1 MQLRYDPPVCMLD
14 IIFSGSPLD
23 RAADQRT
30 DESWLA
36 SQLREAETI
45 VIGITAEG
53 QALMRDGQLAR
64 LDTALARKT
73 EKRIFLGLW
82 DEIATFAIE
91 IERAP
96 KAEATD
102 ARAAALALPREEA
115 AIFGTA
121 KSLFEWHRRHGFCS
135 MCGMRTQMAAAG
147 WKRDCASCN
156 TEHFPRVDPVVIMLP
171 ISGDRCLLGRNA
183 AWPAGR
189 MAALAGFVEPGESI
203 EEACAR
209 ELMEEAGLLST
220 GNIQYLGSQPWPF
233 PSSLIFGLL
242 AEVEES
248 EAIADGVELEEVRW
262 FTRDEARAVI
272 EGRHAE
278 VQSMSVLGI
287 AHHLVVAWL

>member
-1 MQLRYDPPVCMLD
+1 MHD
-14 IIFSGSPLD
+14 IIFTNNPLD
-23 RAADQRT
+23 RAADRRT
-30 DESWLA
+30 DDKWLA
-36 SQLREAETI
+36 AQLRHATTV
-45 VIGITAEG
+45 VIGLNPEG
-53 QALMRDGQLAR
+53 QAFLRDGQLAR

-73 EKRIFLGLW
+73 EKRLFLGVW
-82 DEIATFAIE
+82 EETATFAIE
-91 IERAP
+91 IEAP
-96 KAEATD
+96 EDVDATD
-102 ARAAALALPREEA
+102 ARSAALTLPREEA

-135 MCGMRTQMAAAG
+135 VCGLRTHLAAAG
-147 WKRDCASCN
+147 WKRDCSSCGA
-156 TEHFPRVDPVVIMLP
+156 EHFPRVDPVVIMLP
-171 ISGDRCLLGRNA
+171 VSGDRCLLGRNA

-209 ELMEEAGLLST
+209 ELMEEAGLLSN
-220 GNIQYLGSQPWPF
+220 GNITYLGSQPWPF

-242 AEVEES
+242 AEVEET

-272 EGRHAE
+272 DGKHPD

-287 AHHLVVAWL
+287 AHHLVVAWLGR